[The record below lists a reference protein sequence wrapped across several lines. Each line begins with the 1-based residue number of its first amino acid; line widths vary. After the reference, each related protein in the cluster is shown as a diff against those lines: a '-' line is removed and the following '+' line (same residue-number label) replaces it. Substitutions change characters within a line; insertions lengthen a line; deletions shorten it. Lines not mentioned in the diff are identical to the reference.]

1 MLIDAIRAFL
11 IEDIGYGDK
20 AGESLFLKDRYKTT
34 MVINA
39 KDTGV
44 FAGSEVVVQLYR
56 ILDESVEVQFMVND
70 GDWVTYGQSLCF
82 LSGRTDVLLAGE
94 RVLLNLLQRMCG
106 IATLTAQAIT
116 ILNDHS
122 IQICDTRKTM
132 PGLRMFDKR
141 AVQIGGGK
149 NHRFGLDDAVMLK
162 ENHIAASGSIK
173 KAVASVKEKIG
184 PLVKVE
190 VETTNLSEVKEAVES
205 GVDVIMFDNAS
216 PDEVKSYVSVVPD
229 TILTEASGGIKQ
241 ENLGSYAHTGVDY
254 ISLGYLTH
262 SVKALDLSMLVHKE
276 VFR

>member
-20 AGESLFLKDRYKTT
+20 AGESLFLKDKHETT

-44 FAGSEVVVQLYR
+44 FAGSEVVLQLYR

-141 AVQIGGGK
+141 AVRIGGGK

-190 VETTNLSEVKEAVES
+190 VETTNLNEVKEAVES
-205 GVDVIMFDNAS
+205 SVDVIMFDNAS
-216 PDEVKSYVSVVPD
+216 PDEVKRYVSFVPK
-229 TILTEASGGIKQ
+229 TILTEASGGINQ
-241 ENLGSYAHTGVDY
+241 ENLGSYAHTGVHY